1 MKFAI
6 LDARKREDYHYSST
20 TYKYLDEL
28 LDKTF
33 ITDYFLDR
41 TPAPAPA
48 PAPAPTKP

>member
-33 ITDYFLDR
+33 ITDYILDR
-41 TPAPAPA
+41 TPAT
-48 PAPAPTKP
+48 APAPTKP

>member
-6 LDARKREDYHYSST
+6 LDARKRDDHHYSSA

-41 TPAPAPA
+41 TSASAS
-48 PAPAPTKP
+48 APAPTPTKP

>member
-6 LDARKREDYHYSST
+6 LDARKRDDHYYSST

-41 TPAPAPA
+41 TSASAS
-48 PAPAPTKP
+48 APTKP

>member
-6 LDARKREDYHYSST
+6 LDARKRDDHHYSST

-41 TPAPAPA
+41 TSAPPPAPP
-48 PAPAPTKP
+48 PTKP